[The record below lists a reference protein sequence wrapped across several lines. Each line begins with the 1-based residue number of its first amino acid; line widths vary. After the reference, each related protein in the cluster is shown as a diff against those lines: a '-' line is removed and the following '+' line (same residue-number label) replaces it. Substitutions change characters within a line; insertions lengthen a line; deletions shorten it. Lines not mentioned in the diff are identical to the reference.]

1 VTVGFRCRYP
11 YAVPLYPFPGCGG
24 SLIHPRVILTAAH
37 CGNSTLDYPENV
49 TVGIWNYVTPDAG
62 DTYDT
67 IDVAGY
73 RNHPDWSGS
82 IGTPD
87 FALILLATAST
98 MTPVRLSQS
107 ANDAPAGATAHV
119 VGWGRVDDALADKVS
134 DVLKEASTTIS
145 TESVCTD
152 TYGANSTIDICVTDI
167 NGGSC
172 NGDSGG
178 PLIIK
183 DAGGDAAKDLQI
195 GIVSYG
201 PKVCLNNPGMYSRV
215 SYAYAWIEETM
226 QGWNLSLQEDA
237 SAAPSAPP
245 SDRPSE
251 GPSASPSALPSAKP
265 SEGPSA
271 SPSGGSASPSA
282 APSGGPSASPSVSQ
296 HPSAHPSDAPSA
308 LPSARPSEGPSASPS
323 ALPSARPSAHPSAGP
338 SLPPTLSQGP
348 STSPSMLPSASPSA
362 SVPPSMSPS
371 FFPSARPSL
380 SPSAVPSA
388 SPSMS
393 PSAMPSKSPSQ
404 SPSLSPSQSPSTTPS
419 QSPSVS
425 PSMSPSTVPTTSP
438 SAQPS
443 QSPSTLL
450 TPKPTTRPSSPP
462 TKSLVT
468 SPPTRMPTR
477 TVSVEVTSI
486 LSLLIG
492 PPPLVNGDQVCA
504 FLEEMVASMEL
515 DYSRFGT
522 PTIVQLTSLNGEPI
536 PCSGRRGN
544 SQRGSSRR
552 LQEDVTAMDV
562 GVTVRQTVESSDPTA
577 DVEEEMRQNLAADLT
592 VAGVGAALDVMG
604 IPVRCDSTTTDLNDG
619 TPPIVDEGTVAP
631 TAAPTRKSGKK
642 GKQGK
647 DAKTSKSGKKTK
659 SGNESKSG
667 KNVKTAKRNF

>member
-1 VTVGFRCRYP
+1 MP
-11 YAVPLYPFPGCGG
+11 SKSP
-24 SLIHPRVILTAAH
+24 
-37 CGNSTLDYPENV
+37 
-49 TVGIWNYVTPDAG
+49 
-62 DTYDT
+62 
-67 IDVAGY
+67 
-73 RNHPDWSGS
+73 
-82 IGTPD
+82 
-87 FALILLATAST
+87 
-98 MTPVRLSQS
+98 SQS
-107 ANDAPAGATAHV
+107 P
-119 VGWGRVDDALADKVS
+119 
-134 DVLKEASTTIS
+134 
-145 TESVCTD
+145 
-152 TYGANSTIDICVTDI
+152 
-167 NGGSC
+167 
-172 NGDSGG
+172 
-178 PLIIK
+178 
-183 DAGGDAAKDLQI
+183 
-195 GIVSYG
+195 
-201 PKVCLNNPGMYSRV
+201 
-215 SYAYAWIEETM
+215 
-226 QGWNLSLQEDA
+226 SL
-237 SAAPSAPP
+237 
-245 SDRPSE
+245 
-251 GPSASPSALPSAKP
+251 SPSQ
-265 SEGPSA
+265 
-271 SPSGGSASPSA
+271 SP
-282 APSGGPSASPSVSQ
+282 
-296 HPSAHPSDAPSA
+296 
-308 LPSARPSEGPSASPS
+308 
-323 ALPSARPSAHPSAGP
+323 
-338 SLPPTLSQGP
+338 
-348 STSPSMLPSASPSA
+348 

-388 SPSMS
+388 
-393 PSAMPSKSPSQ
+393 
-404 SPSLSPSQSPSTTPS
+404 
-419 QSPSVS
+419 SPSVS

-577 DVEEEMRQNLAADLT
+577 DVEEEMRQNLAADL
-592 VAGVGAALDVMG
+592 
-604 IPVRCDSTTTDLNDG
+604 NDG